1 MTRWTSLCL
10 YNLLSRIFL
19 RSSQLSLE
27 LAGKFRH
34 GGLGG
39 PRQGLSLVVSALA
52 IASLS
57 TRRLGDAQPWH
68 LPQLGHARL
77 VTGIIP
83 RLLGVSSRG
92 GQGDGWR
99 GGGEEGIFVLR
110 KLP

>member
-1 MTRWTSLCL
+1 M
-10 YNLLSRIFL
+10 SRIFL

-27 LAGKFRH
+27 LAGQIRH

-39 PRQGLSLVVSALA
+39 PRQGLSLVVSALL
-52 IASLS
+52 ASLS
-57 TRRLGDAQPWH
+57 YRRLGDAQPWH

-77 VTGIIP
+77 VSGIIP
-83 RLLGVSSRG
+83 RLLRVSTRDGG

-99 GGGEEGIFVLR
+99 GGGDEGIFVLR